1 MFLLIYVDDIIII
14 DTSSQQVQRFITT
27 LAHRFSLKNLGY
39 LAYFLRV
46 EAIHTSSDL
55 FLSQYK
61 YIRDLLE
68 KHNMFGANAIS
79 TSISSTVSLKLHD
92 GALPTDPTKYRQ
104 VIGSMQV
111 LWYLKGTIHL
121 GLFHRNHSPLT
132 LHAFANA
139 DWAGNSDDRTS
150 TSVYVVFLGC
160 NPISWSSKKQKTV
173 ARSSTEA
180 EYRAIATTA
189 AEINWVQNLFYE
201 LQAQSPST
209 PTIYWDN
216 VGATYVCANPVFHSC
231 MKHIAIDFH
240 FVRDQVVQE
249 IATCFSY
256 SYF

>member
-1 MFLLIYVDDIIII
+1 MHCP
-14 DTSSQQVQRFITT
+14 STT
-27 LAHRFSLKNLGY
+27 HWSEIKR
-39 LAYFLRV
+39 
-46 EAIHTSSDL
+46 
-55 FLSQYK
+55 
-61 YIRDLLE
+61 
-68 KHNMFGANAIS
+68 
-79 TSISSTVSLKLHD
+79 
-92 GALPTDPTKYRQ
+92 
-104 VIGSMQV
+104 V

-201 LQAQSPST
+201 LQAQSLST